1 MKILI
6 IDDEITALTK
16 LKVLLT
22 AYGECTMSTK
32 SEQALRL
39 YENSIQ
45 KQAFF
50 DLVLIDIHLSEAS
63 GLDILESF
71 TQMEVEAE
79 VPHAIKI
86 VVTASGTKENLIK
99 AYSKGCDGFL
109 VKPVKRDTLDEKLQ
123 SFGFEKIQAS
133 AQEAQPPNQH
143 SEQTSDP
150 KSDGQLPGDQPTI
163 DDEN

>member
-50 DLVLIDIHLSEAS
+50 DLVLIDIHLSRPAAWIS
-63 GLDILESF
+63 SNRSLRW
-71 TQMEVEAE
+71 
-79 VPHAIKI
+79 KW
-86 VVTASGTKENLIK
+86 
-99 AYSKGCDGFL
+99 
-109 VKPVKRDTLDEKLQ
+109 R
-123 SFGFEKIQAS
+123 
-133 AQEAQPPNQH
+133 
-143 SEQTSDP
+143 P
-150 KSDGQLPGDQPTI
+150 K
-163 DDEN
+163 